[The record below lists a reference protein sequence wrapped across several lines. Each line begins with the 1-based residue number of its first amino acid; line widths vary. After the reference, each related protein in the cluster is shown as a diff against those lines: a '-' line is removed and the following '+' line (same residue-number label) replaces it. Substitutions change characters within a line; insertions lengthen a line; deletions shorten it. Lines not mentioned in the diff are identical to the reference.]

1 MMKKSTITAVLA
13 LVCMAAQAQVSESA
27 KWQWPV
33 KDAKVGEGVVYR
45 PQDRIEK
52 ELNTDNLFIAAPEG
66 AEVVSPADGTIAHV
80 SIDALTSLTQMITF
94 GNDGG
99 TFDKSRALVEKREKT
114 PIPMKYINGGV
125 TLRLADGRKIHI
137 DGLRGDLP
145 FKTGQRISK
154 GQTLGTVAYAYRK
167 VGQPHISISVS
178 TKEGKNDDPMKP
190 FGLKTTFK
198 KPTPVNIPQ
207 TLTVK
212 QANDDFDFLISAMK
226 ECYPSFND
234 IITPEQ
240 CEQFVSQS
248 KEKLKAPISYKKF
261 YQIVRSAFSTQ
272 FLHDSHAWIDTENP
286 LTSGNYYV
294 PHVMIGAVDGK
305 IFVRHAQQGYEKYLG
320 KEVVSVDGIS
330 AKDLIERTRQNIA
343 YYDGKNESHIAERL
357 LTSWNLFFLNNM
369 VARTAVM
376 KFADGTTLRD
386 QWVPRSQAKSI
397 RPSSQKTSYIQRKIA
412 NSESQFSFRLI
423 NDSIALLTL
432 SDFQLDQVQME
443 TIADSL
449 KRHLSIP
456 NLIIDV
462 RLNPGGQITV
472 CNQLLSWFIDR
483 PTTATTHYDKVNSN
497 STYQSFVH
505 CMNYSPDDKP
515 FEDYVA
521 REGQEGFYNPS
532 SIDAIVYPDS
542 ALHYGGRLY
551 VLIDETS
558 QSAATDFPAQLVRCG
573 RAKTIGRE
581 TGTGYHYMTAVKF
594 ANLTL
599 PNSHI
604 AFTLP
609 LVKTVLDDSVSER
622 FPAQRGLLPDVE
634 VPLTYEEFY
643 TSERDIVL
651 DKAIEMINTMGLHH

>member
-1 MMKKSTITAVLA
+1 MKKLLSSVLLA
-13 LVCMAAQAQVSESA
+13 LVVAAGQAQVSESA

-33 KDAKVGEGVVYR
+33 KDAKVGEGIVYR

-52 ELNTDNLFIAAPEG
+52 ELNTDNLYIAAPEG
-66 AEVVSPADGTIAHV
+66 TEVVSPADGTIAHV
-80 SIDALTSLTQMITF
+80 SIDALRSLTQMITF

-99 TFDKSRALVEKREKT
+99 SFDKSRALLEKRDKT
-114 PIPMKYINGGV
+114 PIPMKYINGSV

-178 TKEGKNDDPMKP
+178 TKEGKGDDPMKP
-190 FGLKTTFK
+190 FGLKSTFK
-198 KPTPVNIPQ
+198 KPTPVTIPQ

-212 QANDDFDFLISAMK
+212 QANEDFDFLISAMK

-240 CEQFVSQS
+240 CEQFINQS

-261 YQIVRSAFSTQ
+261 FQIVRSAFSTQ
-272 FLHDSHAWIDTENP
+272 FLHDSHAWIDSKHPTA
-286 LTSGNYYV
+286 SGNYYM
-294 PHVMIGAVDGK
+294 PHVVIGAIGEK
-305 IFVRHAQQGYEKYLG
+305 LFVTQILLGYDKYLG
-320 KEVVSVDGIS
+320 KEVVAVNGIP

-343 YYDGKNESHIAERL
+343 YYDGKIESHVAKSL
-357 LTSWNLFFLNNM
+357 LTNWNLFFLNNL
-369 VARTAVM
+369 TAQTTVM

-386 QWVPRSQAKSI
+386 QWIPVNQVKGAKPALS
-397 RPSSQKTSYIQRKIA
+397 KTAYIQRTIA

-449 KRHLSIP
+449 KRHLSMP

-462 RLNPGGQITV
+462 RLNPGGQINV

-497 STYQSFVH
+497 TTYQCFVH

-521 REGQEGFYNPS
+521 REGQEGFYNSS
-532 SIDAIVYPDS
+532 SIDAIVNPDS
-542 ALHYGGRLY
+542 ALHYGGHLY

-604 AFTLP
+604 SFTLP

-634 VPLTYEEFY
+634 VPLTYEELY

-651 DKAIEMINTMGLHH
+651 DKAIEMISSK

>member
-248 KEKLKAPISYKKF
+248 KEKLKAPISYKQF
-261 YQIVRSAFSTQ
+261 FQIVRSAFTTQ
-272 FLHDSHAWIDTENP
+272 FLHDSHAWIDTNNP
-286 LTSGNYYV
+286 LSSGNYYM
-294 PHVMIGAVDGK
+294 PHVIIGAIGGK
-305 IFVRHAQQGYEKYLG
+305 IIVTQILLGYEKYLG
-320 KEVVSVDGIS
+320 KEVVSINGIP

-343 YYDGKNESHIAERL
+343 YYDGKIESTIAKSM
-357 LTSWNLFFLNNM
+357 LTSWNMFYLNNL
-369 VARTAVM
+369 TAQTTVM

-386 QWVPRSQAKSI
+386 QWIPVSQVKGAKPALS
-397 RPSSQKTSYIQRKIA
+397 KTAYTRRAAA
-412 NSESQFSFRLI
+412 NRESQFSFRLI
-423 NDSIALLTL
+423 NDNIALLTL

-462 RLNPGGQITV
+462 RMNPGGNITV

-594 ANLTL
+594 AHLAL

-609 LVKTVLDDSVSER
+609 LIKTVLDDSVSER

-634 VPLTYEEFY
+634 VPLTYEELF
-643 TSERDIVL
+643 TSERDIIL
-651 DKAIEMINTMGLHH
+651 DKAIEMIGTFTKYT